1 MVYVRVEGGMKLGG
15 RVKEGHWLRMDEES
29 KGVWIYWP
37 DSKTVTV
44 E

>member
-1 MVYVRVEGGMKLGG
+1 MKLGG
-15 RVKEGHWLRMDEES
+15 RVKEGRWPGMDKEL